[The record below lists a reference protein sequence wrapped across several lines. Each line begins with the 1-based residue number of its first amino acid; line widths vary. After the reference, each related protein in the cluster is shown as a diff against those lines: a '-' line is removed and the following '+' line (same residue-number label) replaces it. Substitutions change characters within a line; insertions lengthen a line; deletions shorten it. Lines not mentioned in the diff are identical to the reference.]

1 MSDDAA
7 STTTADNPSDY
18 TGPDV
23 PDDIKEAA
31 RLAPDHWL
39 GMVDPTW
46 SGEGTPPDWATL
58 GEWKSGPDGEIEE
71 WRANETYRPSPR
83 ALDWPEA
90 TDPVDEAIQLAA
102 TGYGPGEDVPRAL
115 VAADI
120 AVLLAPGGGPLSAT
134 TPNGEA
140 VVPAFTSPPHLQACG
155 RLGYE
160 LMPAVDVLDLV
171 PEGHLLYLNASGAV
185 SMTVD
190 VDAFRRAIE
199 DIAAEEHAAAESD
212 TGGAEEAP
220 PPVPDR
226 PSTVGAD
233 VDAASG
239 GAMPREGDGAPADG
253 VTAGVEAGGDPVGD
267 PGEDSAPGTASAG

>member
-7 STTTADNPSDY
+7 ATTTTADEPADY

-46 SGEGTPPDWATL
+46 SGEGTPPNWAML
-58 GEWKSGPDGEIEE
+58 GEWRSGPDGEIEE

-83 ALDWPEA
+83 ALGWPEA

-102 TGYGPGEDVPRAL
+102 TGYGPGDDVPRAL

-120 AVLLAPGGGPLSAT
+120 AVLLAPDGAPVSAT

-190 VDAFRRAIE
+190 IDAFRRAVE
-199 DIAAEEHAAAESD
+199 DIAAEERAAAEN
-212 TGGAEEAP
+212 GADDAGEVP
-220 PPVPDR
+220 PPVPTR

-233 VDAASG
+233 VRAAPG
-239 GAMPREGDGAPADG
+239 GAATPEEEGAGAPVDG
-253 VTAGVEAGGDPVGD
+253 TENAGATDG
-267 PGEDSAPGTASAG
+267 PGEGSVPGPDTVG